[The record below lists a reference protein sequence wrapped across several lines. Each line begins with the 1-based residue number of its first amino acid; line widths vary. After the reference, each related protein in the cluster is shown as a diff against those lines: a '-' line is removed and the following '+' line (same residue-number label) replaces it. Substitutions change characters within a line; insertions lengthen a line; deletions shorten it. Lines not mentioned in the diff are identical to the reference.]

1 MDIVESVL
9 SMRDRFLIKLSKATI
24 FDNFFMRVVLRNK
37 EVCQYVLRKILKKP
51 DLVVIECNT
60 EVQISKLFGKD
71 SRLDVLATDN
81 TGKLFN
87 IEIQSESEDF
97 PELRTRVYH
106 SACDSEFFRKGKAVT
121 YKDVPTVYVIYI
133 SMEDIWGEGAAVY
146 TVGKS
151 LEFHNKT
158 KNTTNEIKT
167 QPDAIISRHT
177 APVPP

>member
-1 MDIVESVL
+1 MVYNVFKRIFLFTAYREVLPMDIVESVL

-81 TGKLFN
+81 T
-87 IEIQSESEDF
+87 
-97 PELRTRVYH
+97 
-106 SACDSEFFRKGKAVT
+106 SALYRG
-121 YKDVPTVYVIYI
+121 I
-133 SMEDIWGEGAAVY
+133 
-146 TVGKS
+146 
-151 LEFHNKT
+151 L
-158 KNTTNEIKT
+158 
-167 QPDAIISRHT
+167 
-177 APVPP
+177 